1 MNCAFG
7 GTQLRD
13 LYLSGFG
20 GVHVQRMKI
29 SGVPAQPPSQ
39 WPDSQSSRPSVQVP
53 EGVSPMLDLTY
64 AEYGPRKMLADLF
77 IPKGKGPYP
86 AALIIH
92 GGGWIKGDKMK
103 FRAMGLEMAKRG
115 FVSMAI
121 DYRLAEEALF
131 PANIHDCHAAVR
143 FLRAH
148 AGKYKVDPERIG
160 VVGGSAGAHLA
171 GLLATTA
178 KVKTLHGKGGHEDFL
193 QKSRPRWLCPGPWK
207 SQPVAWRNVRSRR
220 RIP

>member
-1 MNCAFG
+1 
-7 GTQLRD
+7 
-13 LYLSGFG
+13 
-20 GVHVQRMKI
+20 MKI
-29 SGVPAQPPSQ
+29 SGVPPQPPSQ

-160 VVGGSAGAHLA
+160 VVGGSAGGAPGRIACHHCEGQDCA
-171 GLLATTA
+171 RERRARGLFF
-178 KVKTLHGKGGHEDFL
+178 G
-193 QKSRPRWLCPGPWK
+193 KSRPRWLCPGPWK
-207 SQPVAWRNVRSRR
+207 SQPVAWRSVLSLR
-220 RIP
+220 RIPWPMPSFCLAGRSRKSPGFTS

>member
-1 MNCAFG
+1 
-7 GTQLRD
+7 
-13 LYLSGFG
+13 
-20 GVHVQRMKI
+20 
-29 SGVPAQPPSQ
+29 
-39 WPDSQSSRPSVQVP
+39 
-53 EGVSPMLDLTY
+53 MLDLTY

-178 KVKTLHGKGGHEDFL
+178 KVKTLHGKGGHEDFSSEV
-193 QKSRPRWLCPGPWK
+193 QAAVVMSGPMEISTGSVAERSLTAK
-207 SQPVAWRNVRSRR
+207 NPVAMPSFCLAGRSRKS
-220 RIP
+220 PGFTS

>member
-1 MNCAFG
+1 
-7 GTQLRD
+7 
-13 LYLSGFG
+13 
-20 GVHVQRMKI
+20 
-29 SGVPAQPPSQ
+29 
-39 WPDSQSSRPSVQVP
+39 
-53 EGVSPMLDLTY
+53 MLDLTY

-77 IPKGKGPYP
+77 MPKGKGPHP

-178 KVKTLHGKGGHEDFL
+178 KVKTSMLEKEGIRIFL
-193 QKSRPRWLCPGPWK
+193 QKSKRWLCPGPWK
-207 SQPVAWRNVRSRR
+207 FPPVALPSVRSRR
-220 RIP
+220 RIQ

>member
-1 MNCAFG
+1 MPNMGPGKCWLIFSYPREKDQIRRLDHPWRRLDQG
-7 GTQLRD
+7 GQ
-13 LYLSGFG
+13 
-20 GVHVQRMKI
+20 
-29 SGVPAQPPSQ
+29 
-39 WPDSQSSRPSVQVP
+39 
-53 EGVSPMLDLTY
+53 
-64 AEYGPRKMLADLF
+64 
-77 IPKGKGPYP
+77 
-86 AALIIH
+86 
-92 GGGWIKGDKMK
+92 MK

-178 KVKTLHGKGGHEDFL
+178 KVKTLHGKGGHEDFSSEVQAAVVMSGPMEISTGSVAERSLTAKNFSQCHLPVWRDGQRKPGLL
-193 QKSRPRWLCPGPWK
+193 Q
-207 SQPVAWRNVRSRR
+207 VSRR
-220 RIP
+220 PSSYR